1 LAKKPRL
8 VFGGI
13 TGAVEKVVKSQ
24 CFNLVLFIA
33 LQLELFFLKERCV
46 LAITANDLKRNGISG
61 IERAMKDSDDHHVLV
76 DVRGRAKYVIL
87 AVEEFNLF
95 REYQL
100 DKAISEAEKC
110 LAAGD

>member
-1 LAKKPRL
+1 MFLYC
-8 VFGGI
+8 
-13 TGAVEKVVKSQ
+13 AVYSA
-24 CFNLVLFIA
+24 IIRA
-33 LQLELFFLKERCV
+33 IISKERCV

-61 IERAMKDSDDHHVLV
+61 IERAMKDSDDQHVLV

-110 LAAGD
+110 LAAGDVQVIDDLEHYAEQLEGEIARDA